1 MINRLSI
8 ANGTGS
14 EIQMYIKR
22 ELELSFPLYHFM
34 KRLLDIL
41 MALIGLFILAPVW
54 VAIWVSIV
62 VEDGF
67 PVVIKQCRIGKNGKQ
82 FNAYKFRSMNKSS
95 LDDCINV
102 QAHENDLRITKIGK
116 ILRNTAIDES
126 PQLLNI
132 LLGQMSFVGPRPLL
146 ACEVEVHDSVNF
158 DIRDIP
164 GYDDRIAVV
173 PGLTGLAQFCASRD
187 LPREEKFKY
196 DLMYIEHRCLLMDM
210 KLILFSLAV
219 TFLGRW
225 EKRGTKL
232 PVQCD

>member
-1 MINRLSI
+1 
-8 ANGTGS
+8 
-14 EIQMYIKR
+14 
-22 ELELSFPLYHFM
+22 M
-34 KRLLDIL
+34 KRLLDII
-41 MALIGLFILAPVW
+41 MALFGLLILAPVW
-54 VAIWVSIV
+54 VIIWVSIV

-82 FNAYKFRSMNKSS
+82 FNAYKFRSMHRSS
-95 LDDCINV
+95 LNDCVNI
-102 QAHENDLRITKIGK
+102 QAHENDTRITKIGR

-146 ACEVEVHDSVNF
+146 ACEIEVNNPVNF
-158 DIRDIP
+158 NMRDIP
-164 GYDDRIAVV
+164 GYNERILVV

-196 DLMYIEHRCLLMDM
+196 DLMYIQHRCLLLDM
-210 KLILFSLAV
+210 KLILYSLAV

-225 EKRGTKL
+225 ETREKKL
-232 PVQCD
+232 PVRCD

>member
-1 MINRLSI
+1 
-8 ANGTGS
+8 
-14 EIQMYIKR
+14 
-22 ELELSFPLYHFM
+22 M
-34 KRLLDIL
+34 KRFIDII
-41 MALIGLFILAPVW
+41 MSLIGLLILAPAW
-54 VAIWVSIV
+54 VIIWVSIV

-82 FNAYKFRSMNKSS
+82 FNAFKFRSMHKSS
-95 LDDCINV
+95 LDDCVNV
-102 QAHENDLRITKIGK
+102 QAHENDTRITRIGR

-146 ACEVEVHDSVNF
+146 VCEVEVHNPVNF
-158 DIRDIP
+158 DVRDIP
-164 GYDDRIAVV
+164 GYAERISVV

-196 DLMYIEHRCLLMDM
+196 DLMYIKQRRLLMDIR
-210 KLILFSLAV
+210 LILLSLVV

-225 EKRGTKL
+225 ETRDKKL
-232 PVQCD
+232 PVRCD